1 MGQQST
7 ERRRDHQWLRG
18 EPQAVRKLHMKHQ
31 VSIERFRILR
41 KGNSD
46 SEYEMLDSRLNPHL
60 FIGIVNASVVDSKEK
75 ETGRLGR

>member
-1 MGQQST
+1 S
-7 ERRRDHQWLRG
+7 RRISSATSSA
-18 EPQAVRKLHMKHQ
+18 AVVVDDESGGIYGLGGVLKG
-31 VSIERFRILR
+31 ILR
-41 KGNSD
+41 KRNSD

>member
-1 MGQQST
+1 
-7 ERRRDHQWLRG
+7 
-18 EPQAVRKLHMKHQ
+18 MKHQ